1 MPNKWGGCL
10 VYDRQPFLL
19 FMDRVAGQDT
29 NLHVTVI
36 LYIFM
41 WWEAGMQDFLF
52 FDGIRTGRKGNV

>member
-1 MPNKWGGCL
+1 M